1 MANMQ
6 LHINPTPLNSEEA
19 DFDPNTLDVII
30 RDPDKVVFKGKA
42 VAVSTK
48 NSVGPMDILP
58 QHENFISIVTDFIT
72 VWTDKDHKQEIKTD
86 KAVVKAEHNK
96 IIIYTGVESLTT
108 EVMPVQIKPLGLS
121 KKA

>member
-1 MANMQ
+1 MANLQ
-6 LHINPTPLNSEEA
+6 LHISPEPLKTQKEA
-19 DFDPNTLDVII
+19 FDPNTLDVLV
-30 RDPDKVVFKGKA
+30 RDPDRIVFKGKA
-42 VAVSTK
+42 IAVSTK

-72 VWTDKDHKQEIKTD
+72 IWTDKDHKQEIKTD
-86 KAVVKAEHNK
+86 KAVIKAETNK

-108 EVMPVQIKPLGLS
+108 DVMPVQMKPLGPV